1 MSDPHDLATQ
11 LARTWFAAELSDAVR
26 ERLAAIARRYDAPA
40 RQRLLREGEETRE
53 LSVLLSGRVALT
65 QHVASR
71 DAVTLMTV
79 EPGDVFGW
87 SALIPPYRATSTVVS
102 LEPVSVIAFA
112 AADLRERLGADP
124 QLAAGVYPRVLEVLG
139 RRLGASRQQL
149 LDRYGTD
156 LAEAW

>member
-1 MSDPHDLATQ
+1 MTDPADLVTL
-11 LARTWFAAELSDAVR
+11 LAETWFAAQVPDPVCQ
-26 ERLAAIARRYDAPA
+26 RLAAMARRYDAPA
-40 RQRLLREGEETRE
+40 RHRLLREGDETRE
-53 LSVLLSGRVALT
+53 LSVLVSGRVALT

-71 DAVTLMTV
+71 GSVTLMTV

-102 LEPVSVIAFA
+102 LEPVTVIAFA
-112 AADLRERLGADP
+112 AADLRDRLRADP
-124 QLAAGVYPRVLEVLG
+124 ELAAAVYPRVLEVLG
-139 RRLGASRQQL
+139 RRLGATRQQL